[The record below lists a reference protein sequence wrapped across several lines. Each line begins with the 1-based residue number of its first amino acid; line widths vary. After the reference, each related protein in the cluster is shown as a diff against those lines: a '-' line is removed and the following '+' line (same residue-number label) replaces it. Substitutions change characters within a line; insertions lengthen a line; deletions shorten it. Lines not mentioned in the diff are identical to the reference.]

1 MISLNDDKELLL
13 ERVLIL
19 AIYKKNIKISIN
31 TLLNELTET
40 GVFKNLAESK
50 IYLKSIKKKGFFENG
65 FFTPL
70 GLERVEEALSF
81 FKA

>member
-1 MISLNDDKELLL
+1 MISLNDDEELLF

-19 AIYKKNIKISIN
+19 AIYKKDIKVSIN

-40 GVFKNLAESK
+40 GVFKDLAESK
-50 IYLKSIKKKGFFENG
+50 IYLKSIKKKGFFKNG
-65 FFTPL
+65 SFTLL

>member
-19 AIYKKNIKISIN
+19 AIYKKDIKISIN

-40 GVFKNLAESK
+40 GVFKNRA
-50 IYLKSIKKKGFFENG
+50 I
-65 FFTPL
+65 
-70 GLERVEEALSF
+70 R
-81 FKA
+81 